1 MKKTTE
7 KTLAL
12 AMAAVLCITTVAVP
26 VDAKVKKPKLSIKK
40 MILNTGEKK
49 KIKIKNAGKV
59 KKVTWKS
66 KKTSVAFLTKKTKK
80 SVTIVAKKPGKTTV
94 TCQIKSG
101 KKTYKFNCKV
111 TVKKAANPSEA
122 DEVNTPAVPST
133 ETVAPSVTPSAAVQ
147 STSQPATEKPQET
160 VKPSETPA
168 LTPSS
173 EPDITP
179 TTEPSKAPVT
189 AAPTKAP
196 ETAAPTKA
204 PVTAAPTKAPE
215 TISPSAKPSK
225 GNLIEDSSQY
235 TNKEAYIKAW
245 SGNVYDLGTLI
256 TKQGYNIADFEK
268 VTVVIELLDAEKN
281 VIENKSGS
289 SIKLTAKP
297 NDWTGFVHADGVK
310 SGQKSELKLE
320 NYPNGESE
328 LYLVVQN
335 ANTEVNYIRVTSIT
349 LEASQT
355 AEPTSTPA
363 AEPTKAPVAEPTGT
377 PVAKV
382 EPAINTSEFINA
394 NAYTGTWNGSFYNIG
409 KLVTDKGYK
418 VSDFTDVILTFQLY
432 DADKKLIEN
441 TGGATAKLVK
451 TNNDWSE
458 PIVQVHGVQSGKPF
472 GMSLETY
479 PSGLD
484 TLYLLIQNSNA
495 DVKYV
500 QVSSVIFENNGKKDA
515 TEVTTNYQSLASL
528 AEQYGFKFGTNI
540 SSQALSNKELTKL
553 IKYHFNST
561 TFSNEMKAYS
571 LLRQPTSQSNYKNEQ
586 STASIDFTTADKM
599 VEYARANGLQIR
611 GHVLTWDAD
620 MCDWFFREGYT
631 TDGAYVSADVM
642 KYRLQKYIEEVMTH
656 FEKKYPGVIYCW
668 DVVNEAVAD
677 NNGEFAADD
686 VRHVRTVRS
695 GKTNLFYNHIGKD
708 YVELAFKYAYETRKT
723 LGAEDRIKLFYNDYN
738 TFMTYGT
745 NKRDAIVELVKS
757 VNSSVSDGQGGHLKL
772 CDGIGMQSYIGGY
785 GQQSGCMNDNDI
797 TAVKNAIE
805 KFASIGVEVHVTELA
820 VRNYERSDER
830 EAEHGAFY
838 KKLMQTYVD
847 INKEAKAKGETGPIT
862 SLSIWGLFDAPYLAE
877 TDYSY
882 KMNGPYC
889 GLFTELYQPKE
900 AFKEVY
906 KVLSGE

>member
-196 ETAAPTKA
+196 
-204 PVTAAPTKAPE
+204 VTAAPTKAPE
-215 TISPSAKPSK
+215 T
-225 GNLIEDSSQY
+225 
-235 TNKEAYIKAW
+235 
-245 SGNVYDLGTLI
+245 
-256 TKQGYNIADFEK
+256 
-268 VTVVIELLDAEKN
+268 
-281 VIENKSGS
+281 
-289 SIKLTAKP
+289 
-297 NDWTGFVHADGVK
+297 
-310 SGQKSELKLE
+310 
-320 NYPNGESE
+320 
-328 LYLVVQN
+328 
-335 ANTEVNYIRVTSIT
+335 
-349 LEASQT
+349 
-355 AEPTSTPA
+355 A
-363 AEPTKAPVAEPTGT
+363 APTKAPVAEPTGT

-571 LLRQPTSQSNYKNEQ
+571 LLRQSTSQSNYKNEQ

-723 LGAEDRIKLFYNDYN
+723 LGAENRIKLFYNDYN

-847 INKEAKAKGETGPIT
+847 INKEAKAKGKTGPIT

>member
-49 KIKIKNAGKV
+49 KLQIKNAGKI

-66 KKTSVAFLTKKTKK
+66 KKTSVAFLKKKTKK

-111 TVKKAANPSEA
+111 TVKKAANPSET

-133 ETVAPSVTPSAAVQ
+133 ETVAPSVTPSAAAQ
-147 STSQPATEKPQET
+147 STSQPVTEKPQET

-168 LTPSS
+168 ITPSS

-179 TTEPSKAPVT
+179 TTEPSKAP
-189 AAPTKAP
+189 
-196 ETAAPTKA
+196 ETTAPTKA

-215 TISPSAKPSK
+215 TISPSAKPTK
-225 GNLIEDSSQY
+225 GNLIEDFSQY
-235 TNKEAYIKAW
+235 TNKEAYTKAW

-256 TKQGYNIADFEK
+256 TKQGYNITDFEK

-418 VSDFTDVILTFQLY
+418 VSDFTDVTLTFQLY

-571 LLRQPTSQSNYKNEQ
+571 LLRQSASQSNYKNEQ

-677 NNGEFAADD
+677 NKGEFAADD

-805 KFASIGVEVHVTELA
+805 KFASIRVEVHVTELA